1 MTRSNADTIAA
12 LAQAPVL
19 DGDMRPRDVIEA
31 PARLHFRHGMMVI
44 QLDKE
49 ARDFLLDALIS
60 RYGK

>member
-19 DGDMRPRDVIEA
+19 DGDMRPRDAIEA
-31 PARLHFRHGMMVI
+31 LARLHFRHGMMVI